1 MTSRRKLG
9 TIGKSDWKIEE
20 ARYRKIRDLIQIHS
34 EVLRTQDKTNDSPF
48 VQFRLVLTTVKKEPL
63 NRQTRCSRRNDPRL
77 CHYCNITGP
86 LACSECL
93 KEYRKRLVYQ
103 KIEERFPDI
112 SVRQGIVKRSARN
125 KPTELDIYKRIRDRS
140 RMEPV
145 IFPAI
150 PNDKSFNR
158 ISDKIEQ

>member
-1 MTSRRKLG
+1 MNGRRKLG
-9 TIGKSDWKIEE
+9 TLGKSDWRVEE
-20 ARYRKIRDLIQIHS
+20 SRYRKIRDLIQIHN
-34 EVLRTQDKTNDSPF
+34 EVLRTEDTRNDSPF
-48 VQFRLVLTTVKKEPL
+48 VQFRLVLTTVRKEPF
-63 NRQTRCSRRNDPRL
+63 NKQSRCSRRNDPRL

-112 SVRQGIVKRSARN
+112 SIRQGIVRRSARN
-125 KPTELDIYKRIRDRS
+125 KPTELDIYKRIKNKS
-140 RMEPV
+140 KIQPA

-150 PNDKSFNR
+150 STEKSLIKQSAFT
-158 ISDKIEQ
+158 E